1 VEQALTEKELA
12 KEILDCAFALHA
24 KLGPGMPEPVYEIVL
39 AEDLKKKGLA
49 VERRRPM
56 PILYDGARFDA
67 AFRADLV
74 VNEKVIVEVKAIERA
89 TPEHTQQVV
98 AQLRMS
104 GLKLGLLINFGE
116 LHLRNGIQT
125 LINGRLDDPH
135 SEEN

>member
-1 VEQALTEKELA
+1 MHEGLTEKELA

-39 AEDLKKKGLA
+39 AEDLKKKGLT

-74 VNEKVIVEVKAIERA
+74 VNEKVIVEVKALDTI
-89 TPEHTQQVV
+89 TPEHAQQVI

-125 LINGRLDDPH
+125 LINGRLDDP
-135 SEEN
+135 ETMEN